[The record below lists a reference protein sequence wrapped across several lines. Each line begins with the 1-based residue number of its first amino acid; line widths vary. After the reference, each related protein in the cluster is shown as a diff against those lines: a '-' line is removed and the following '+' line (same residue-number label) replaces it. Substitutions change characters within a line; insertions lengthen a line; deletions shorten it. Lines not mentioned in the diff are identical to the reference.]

1 MVTIEQKLAVF
12 SNLLHRSMNEKF
24 LDEMDKLR
32 KSYEIRL
39 RDNKAEVNEQAE
51 EILNQAYK
59 KAEAEKTE
67 LISKIKISTKKEYM
81 AAREKLFNTLMEHL
95 MDKINTFIRSTEYG
109 EYLFSLVK
117 KLNEE
122 DPGTGPLIIYLTG
135 TDYEKYAERLKTE
148 LPDVRQKE
156 LIMKAADDSIIGGLI
171 AENPSV
177 NIRMDLSIKA
187 LLEDNRSYMMET
199 LFKALEAGEADGTE

>member
-1 MVTIEQKLAVF
+1 MVTIEQKLAMF

-32 KSYEIRL
+32 KSYEIQNRE
-39 RDNKAEVNEQAE
+39 NKAEVNEQAE

-67 LISKIKISTKKEYM
+67 MISKIKITAKKEYM

-95 MDKINTFIRSTEYG
+95 TDRINIFIQSDEYG
-109 EYLFSLVK
+109 EYLFSLAK

-122 DPGTGPLIIYLTG
+122 DPGTGPLIIYMTG
-135 TDYEKYAERLKTE
+135 RDHEKYAELLKTK

-156 LIMKAADDSIIGGLI
+156 LSMKVADDSIIGGFI
-171 AENPSV
+171 AV
-177 NIRMDLSIKA
+177 NSGMSIRINLSIKA
-187 LLEDNRSYMMET
+187 ILEDNRSFMMET